1 MFLFYFFQ
9 FEINMYM
16 YPNYNLNALRQVIS
30 NVVYIFEQIISG
42 EEKYT
47 TNILHFYVCSIFC
60 SYVYIYVNIFQKC
73 IGHSANI

>member
-1 MFLFYFFQ
+1 MYVFVLFFQ

-47 TNILHFYVCSIFC
+47 TNILHFYVCSFSVLTFIFM
-60 SYVYIYVNIFQKC
+60 
-73 IGHSANI
+73 